1 MDETTLAAELLAEK
15 FNSHHT
21 QQTHHLSQLQEPLHH
36 DLQAHSLA
44 QAQVQAQTEAQIA
57 SSVAY
62 AHGASIYPQAT
73 NSNAAAVTNGEASS
87 EPVQAYAKLEGD
99 SFCYYIRTL
108 QVTFGRKASSSDQVD
123 IHLGP
128 TKAIS
133 RQHARLFYNF
143 TTQRFEMTVFGKNG
157 AFVNDQ
163 FVEKGVTVPL
173 ENRTKIQIGEVSFSF
188 LLPKIETEDGSQERE
203 ETQDASQRTHGSSAG
218 ATANNQ
224 QRTSSTSSQ
233 VSVKR
238 EDSNQPPELF
248 DSSEYSSRD
257 TKPPFSYASLIAQA
271 INSTPQRKL
280 TLNGIYQHITQHYPY
295 YQMAQNGW
303 QNSIR
308 HNLSL
313 NKAFVKV
320 PRSDNEPGK
329 GAFWTI
335 DQSCEG
341 QFSNGVYKRNRR
353 AMSSKPAG
361 DRSESPF
368 DQDKPRKRINTG
380 AEPSSSQTAQSSTAS
395 IMSTGQM
402 SQGATQTAT
411 TQPQQTPAQP
421 ADLSQISEASLKLAA
436 LLQQNPGMLATLTQS
451 LSAGNKEGAQS
462 ALATVLIA
470 AAKVSASQGG
480 LASTVPAA
488 ARALAAHLQQ
498 QQQQRQQQL
507 SAVSTPAS
515 APGAATSPSPAG
527 SSSSS
532 SVAATLGASLP
543 TTTSPVTTATSG
555 PVALGA
561 AAAAG
566 TPSPAALSS
575 PIAQLV
581 AAAQAQAAQAQAR
594 AKEQAQGSSTLG
606 TTLATPTAPSTSTI
620 VATTATSTTAT
631 ATAPSASTTT
641 TTTTPTVDAQAQVLA
656 LQARALEL
664 AKAQSRVQTQ
674 TSDAQSSSSS
684 AATSLVATPQP
695 AEVQT
700 PSLPSADAA
709 VSEDSN
715 SSETITTAPP
725 AFEVAESSSRPID
738 TDTSAVAD
746 PQGAATTSEIP
757 TLSSTPAASTPTS
770 EDA

>member
-1 MDETTLAAELLAEK
+1 MDETALAAELLAEK
-15 FNSHHT
+15 FSHGPT
-21 QQTHHLSQLQEPLHH
+21 QPAQHLPPLPDPLHPE
-36 DLQAHSLA
+36 LQADTLS
-44 QAQVQAQTEAQIA
+44 QAQVQNQAEVPAAT
-57 SSVAY
+57 SVAY
-62 AHGASIYPQAT
+62 AHGTSIYPQAT
-73 NSNAAAVTNGEASS
+73 NSNAAAVTNGESTS

-188 LLPKIETEDGSQERE
+188 LLPKIEAEDTSQDTTV
-203 ETQDASQRTHGSSAG
+203 TQGASQRTNGSSSTISG
-218 ATANNQ
+218 LNQ
-224 QRTSSTSSQ
+224 QRSSSSA
-233 VSVKR
+233 SSHASIKR
-238 EDSNQPPELF
+238 EESSQPPELF

-341 QFSNGVYKRNRR
+341 QFANGVYKRNRR

-361 DRSESPF
+361 ERSESPF
-368 DQDKPRKRINTG
+368 DQDKPRKRLNTG
-380 AEPSSSQTAQSSTAS
+380 TDSTAQATQSSTMAPGAGQTLQSAS
-395 IMSTGQM
+395 QPAAS
-402 SQGATQTAT
+402 SST
-411 TQPQQTPAQP
+411 TQSQQTPAQTP
-421 ADLSQISEASLKLAA
+421 DYSQISEASLKLAA

-451 LSAGNKEGAQS
+451 LSAVNKEGAQS

-470 AAKVSASQGG
+470 AAKVSAGQGG
-480 LASTVPAA
+480 LASTLPAT

-507 SAVSTPAS
+507 STATATAAS
-515 APGAATSPSPAG
+515 SSTSPSPAI
-527 SSSSS
+527 
-532 SVAATLGASLP
+532 SLP
-543 TTTSPVTTATSG
+543 TTSSPIPTTTAGSATSSATTTATTTTTSS
-555 PVALGA
+555 V
-561 AAAAG
+561 
-566 TPSPAALSS
+566 TPNSAILSS

-594 AKEQAQGSSTLG
+594 AQGQAQLSASPSA
-606 TTLATPTAPSTSTI
+606 TLATSAGQTTIST
-620 VATTATSTTAT
+620 ATTPTITAT
-631 ATAPSASTTT
+631 A
-641 TTTTPTVDAQAQVLA
+641 DAQAQIVA

-664 AKAQSRVQTQ
+664 AKAQQAQAQAQAQAQDKAQAQPAADVPAADNA
-674 TSDAQSSSSS
+674 TSEESVVGGRKEALSEPSATSSQPTDANTSLADQD
-684 AATSLVATPQP
+684 AATS
-695 AEVQT
+695 
-700 PSLPSADAA
+700 
-709 VSEDSN
+709 
-715 SSETITTAPP
+715 
-725 AFEVAESSSRPID
+725 
-738 TDTSAVAD
+738 
-746 PQGAATTSEIP
+746 GIP
-757 TLSSTPAASTPTS
+757 TLPSTTTATSPTT
-770 EDA
+770 EKA